1 MSGSDRSKASRAAEV
16 DDRGRFAVR
25 SLAGPGAAIVGGTV
39 FVVLL
44 VLLLARSTLLLS
56 VDTAVIE
63 TTNAFVSERGWLIS
77 TLNVIT
83 NLGGTEASWL
93 LLPIAI
99 AWLLIRRLPRLALYV
114 AVTGL
119 GAIVL
124 TTGVKAL
131 VDRARPTVDTVLLTT
146 PDASFP
152 SGHALGSMVAY
163 GVLLLVFLP
172 TVPPRW
178 RRAVEV
184 GVLLLVALIGVSR
197 VALGVHFP
205 SDVVGGWALG
215 AVWLAI
221 TATAFRRW
229 SPGGTPDRPV
239 LEAGLRPDLQ
249 AQLQPAPEHD
259 GLLPDHG
266 RTAAGILVGFV
277 ALWGI
282 LLGLGL
288 LITGALR
295 GPVEAF
301 DGRVV
306 DGFVAIRNDELTAI
320 AEGVGR
326 LGSTLGIVL
335 ALLVAVP
342 LALALTRRRTP
353 ALFLVLAVVGETA
366 LFLLVADIVGR
377 ERPPVEHLTETL
389 PPTSSFPSG
398 HVAAAAAAYGS
409 IALLLRAWLGRRAGR
424 LALSAA
430 ALIVIAVALSRMY
443 RGMHHLTDV
452 VASTA
457 YVAAWLAVLWASLR
471 PDRGAPRATTSP
483 TRPAATPNGPTSEE
497 PGAR

>member
-1 MSGSDRSKASRAAEV
+1 M
-16 DDRGRFAVR
+16 R
-25 SLAGPGAAIVGGTV
+25 SLAGPGATIVGGTV

-44 VLLLARSTLLLS
+44 VLLLARSTWLLG
-56 VDTAVIE
+56 VDAAVIE
-63 TTNAFVSERGWLIS
+63 AANAFVSERDRLIS
-77 TLNVIT
+77 TLQVIT

-99 AWLLIRRLPRLALYV
+99 VWLLIRRLPRLALYI

-131 VDRARPTVDTVLLTT
+131 VDRARPTVDAVLLTT

-152 SGHALGSMVAY
+152 SGHALGSVVAY

-172 TVPPRW
+172 AVPPRW
-178 RRAVEV
+178 RRVVEV
-184 GVLLLVALIGVSR
+184 GVLVLVVLIGASR

-215 AVWLAI
+215 AVWLAV

-229 SPGGTPDRPV
+229 SPDGRADRPV
-239 LEAGLRPDLQ
+239 LEVGLHPGPH
-249 AQLQPAPEHD
+249 AQLTPAPERD

-266 RTAAGILVGFV
+266 RTVARILVGFV
-277 ALWGI
+277 ALWGV

-295 GPVEAF
+295 APVEAF
-301 DGRVV
+301 DGWVV

-320 AEGVGR
+320 AEVVGR
-326 LGSTLGIVL
+326 LGSTLGVVL
-335 ALLVAVP
+335 ALLVAVA

-398 HVAAAAAAYGS
+398 HVAAAAAVYGS
-409 IALLLRAWLGRRAGR
+409 IALLVRAWLGRRAGR
-424 LALSAA
+424 AALSAA
-430 ALIVIAVALSRMY
+430 ALIVVAVALSRMY

-452 VASTA
+452 LASAA
-457 YVAAWLAVLWASLR
+457 YTSAWLAVLWASLR

-483 TRPAATPNGPTSEE
+483 TPPAATLDGSPSEE
-497 PGAR
+497 PGTRRG